1 MAETADVL
9 LDAVEDYVARSVA
22 PLAKRIVELEQK
34 LAVATAL
41 PGEPGLPGQD
51 GAPGLDGKD
60 GENGAPGPRGEQGEP
75 GLAGL
80 PGERGSDGKKGDS
93 GEVGPPGRDGAT
105 GRAGEKGDSGDSVHP
120 DTVRVMVVD
129 AARDEL
135 AKQIALIPRPAD
147 GKDAD
152 PAHTAELVEAAVV
165 RQLALLKPHIKGDP
179 GARGIGVDD
188 LTLDYDEQAG
198 VATLRVDQRVI
209 GAIKGIPHDGGLFKR
224 GSAYRKAALVT
235 YGGST
240 FIAQRDTAEPIGGD
254 PPSKDWRLTVQRG
267 RDAR

>member
-1 MAETADVL
+1 METTDLL
-9 LDAVEDYVARSVA
+9 LDAVEDYVARSLT
-22 PLAKRIVELEQK
+22 PLARKILDLEQQ
-34 LAVATAL
+34 LAQIAL
-41 PGEPGLPGQD
+41 RKGEPGRD
-51 GAPGLDGKD
+51 GVDGNDGTPGKD
-60 GENGAPGPRGEQGEP
+60 GENGPPGAPGAAGEP
-75 GLAGL
+75 GIAGP
-80 PGERGSDGKKGDS
+80 PGERGQ
-93 GEVGPPGRDGAT
+93 
-105 GRAGEKGDSGDSVHP
+105 AGEKGLPGDSVHP

-147 GKDAD
+147 GRDAD

-165 RQLALLKPHIKGDP
+165 RQFELLRPHIKGEQ
-179 GARGIGVDD
+179 GERGTGINDVV
-188 LTLDYDEQAG
+188 LNYDEQTG
-198 VATLRVDQRVI
+198 VATFMVGERVI
-209 GAIKGIPHDGGLFKR
+209 GEIRGIPHDGGLFKR
-224 GSAYRKAALVT
+224 GTAYRKAALVT

>member
-1 MAETADVL
+1 METTDAL

-41 PGEPGLPGQD
+41 PGEPGPAGRDGVDGKD
-51 GAPGLDGKD
+51 GAP
-60 GENGAPGPRGEQGEP
+60 GENGAPGARGEP
-75 GLAGL
+75 GEPGTAGP
-80 PGERGSDGKKGDS
+80 PGERGQ
-93 GEVGPPGRDGAT
+93 
-105 GRAGEKGDSGDSVHP
+105 AGEKGISGDSVHP

-129 AARDEL
+129 AAREEL
-135 AKQIALIPRPAD
+135 AKQLALIPRPVD

-165 RQLALLKPHIKGDP
+165 RQFELLRPHIKGEA
-179 GARGIGVDD
+179 GARGVGIDD
-188 LTLDYDEQAG
+188 VVVNYDEQAG
-198 VATLRVDQRVI
+198 VATFLVGERVLGEIR
-209 GAIKGIPHDGGLFKR
+209 GIPHDGGLFKR

-240 FIAQRDTAEPIGGD
+240 FIAQRDTTEPIGGD